1 MAAPIIPVTKTGRP
15 RFTGRMALDGLV
27 TALML
32 AAGLAGFWPVF
43 DGSSF
48 IRPALVGLVAGA
60 LLALFGSWGRWP
72 APIMALATIAAYM
85 LLGTAAAVPQEG
97 TAQVVPTGVSLRT
110 VIFGSVQVWRQFVTA
125 MTPVAG
131 LTGLTLVPF
140 AVALVGA
147 VVAFSVVWRA
157 RRAWLTL
164 IPVVAVFLAVIAL
177 GVVEPFFPT
186 VQGIALAGLAVGWL
200 ALRRDDGA
208 VEAPAIHRSRV
219 LNSVILIAVAAVA
232 SSFAGPA
239 MASTLNRD
247 VVRLHVVPP
256 LDVQAYPS
264 PLSAFRDLI
273 TTRKDD
279 DLFTITNWNPDYKLR
294 LAVMDFFDG
303 TVYNASDASGASRY
317 DRVGPDL
324 GQTAKAATDQT
335 VTVGVTVDGYT
346 GVWVP
351 GVSAW
356 RSLEFGG
363 PSGQAAGLAD
373 DLYYNPETDAAIDPV
388 GLAQGDTYTLTSE
401 VASPVANSTS
411 QLESVALPA
420 PENVPSAVATLA
432 STWAADAKT
441 PYDTVAAIVNTF
453 HDTGYYSDGLS
464 TQQSSLPGHST
475 ARIATLLRNPQA
487 MVGDDEQYA
496 VAAAL
501 MLQSLGIPA
510 RVVMGFEA
518 DSSSH
523 LSGTTWTVT
532 GADVH
537 AWIEVPFQGVG
548 WVSFDPSPDRN
559 KIPEQQSQQAKTK
572 PRPQVLTP
580 PVAANDNS
588 QPDSQNPGN
597 NQPKSNKPNAAS
609 IWPTVGLVGGSVG
622 GLALLLFGPLI
633 VVGIIKGRRRKARE
647 QQDDPAV
654 KVVGGWQELMDR
666 AADMGAVVPAAA
678 TRRQASRLLAGRFD
692 ASTLPGLAAAADS
705 AAFAPAPPVPQA
717 ADIYWAGVR
726 GVIGQFRH
734 KLTPF
739 GRYKAGLSLASLRRN
754 PRSTL
759 NLEETS

>member
-1 MAAPIIPVTKTGRP
+1 MVTPIAAPAP
-15 RFTGRMALDGLV
+15 RKKQPLFSGRMAVDGLV

-48 IRPALVGLVAGA
+48 IRPAAVGLVAGA
-60 LLALFGSWGRWP
+60 LVALFGRWWRWP
-72 APIMALATIAAYM
+72 APIVALATIAFYM

-97 TAQVVPTGVSLRT
+97 TSQVLPTGVSLRT
-110 VIFGSVQVWRQFVTA
+110 VIFGSVEVWRQFVTA

-157 RRAWLTL
+157 RRVSLTL
-164 IPVVAVFLAVIAL
+164 IPVVVVFVAVIAL
-177 GVVEPFFPT
+177 GVVTPFFPT
-186 VQGIALAGLAVGWL
+186 VQGLVLAGLAIGWL
-200 ALRRDDGA
+200 AWRRSDGA
-208 VEAPAIHRSRV
+208 SESSAVRRSRF

-232 SSFAGPA
+232 ASFAAPA
-239 MASTLNRD
+239 MASAVSRD

-264 PLSAFRDLI
+264 PLSSFRDLI

-279 DLFTITNWNPDYKLR
+279 DLFTVANWNPDYRLR

-317 DRVGPDL
+317 DRVGPNL
-324 GQTAKAATDQT
+324 GQTGRSSTDQT
-335 VTVGVTVDGYT
+335 ITVTVDGYT

-351 GVSAW
+351 GVATF
-356 RSLEFGG
+356 RSLSFGG
-363 PSGQAAGLAD
+363 PAGQAANLTDG
-373 DLYYNPETDAAIDPV
+373 LYYNPAADAAIDPV
-388 GLAQGDTYTLTSE
+388 GLAQGDTYTLTAD
-401 VASPVANSTS
+401 VTAPVANSTS

-420 PENVPSAVATLA
+420 PENVPPAVATLA

-475 ARIATLLRNPQA
+475 ARIAALLKDPQA

-510 RVVMGFEA
+510 RVVMGFQA

-523 LSGTTWTVT
+523 IDGTTWTVI

-537 AWIEVPFQGVG
+537 AWIEVPFQGAG
-548 WVSFDPSPDRN
+548 WVAFDPSPDRN

-597 NQPKSNKPNAAS
+597 NQPKENKPHTTS
-609 IWPTVGLVGGSVG
+609 IWPTVRLVGGSVG
-622 GLALLLFGPLI
+622 GLALLVFGPLI
-633 VVGIIKGRRRKARE
+633 VIGIIKGRRRRARE
-647 QQDDPAV
+647 QVADPAA

-666 AADMGAVVPAAA
+666 AADMGAVVPPAA
-678 TRRQASRLLAGRFD
+678 TRRQASRLLATRFD
-692 ASTLPGLAAAADS
+692 TANLPGLAAAADS
-705 AAFAPAPPVPQA
+705 AAFAPQPPVPQA

-734 KLTPF
+734 KLSPF

-754 PRSTL
+754 PRSTFD
-759 NLEETS
+759 LEETS